1 MSTKELKKRL
11 IEEIEKT
18 ENDDLL
24 EEAYRLLHLETS
36 DFEIYKLSS
45 NQRDAITEAR
55 NQIKNGQFLTD
66 EETDKEFNEWLK
78 K

>member
-1 MSTKELKKRL
+1 MSTKELRKKV

-18 ENDDLL
+18 ENEDLL
-24 EEAYRLLHLETS
+24 GEVYRLLQCETS
-36 DFEIYKLSS
+36 DIEIYKLS
-45 NQRDAITEAR
+45 NDQKEAISEAR

-66 EETDKEFNEWLK
+66 EEANKEINEWLK